1 MKIRVLL
8 ALVAVLTTA
17 ACDDSSTAPPRG
29 DLVARLQSID
39 SVAPASDGPL
49 QGSGNRP

>member
-1 MKIRVLL
+1 MKIRALL

-17 ACDDSSTAPPRG
+17 ACDNAITEPARHNPKSS
-29 DLVARLQSID
+29 LQTTD
-39 SVAPASDGPL
+39 TTRVDGPL

>member
-8 ALVAVLTTA
+8 ALAAVLTTA
-17 ACDDSSTAPPRG
+17 ACDNAITEPAQRNPTSSFQTTDTTR
-29 DLVARLQSID
+29 I
-39 SVAPASDGPL
+39 DGPL

>member
-1 MKIRVLL
+1 MKIRALL

-17 ACDDSSTAPPRG
+17 ACDNAITE
-29 DLVARLQSID
+29 
-39 SVAPASDGPL
+39 PAQPTLKPAFQTTDTTRIDGPL